1 MILLDTCVLLWLTS
15 DQDKFSAKAIETIKK
30 NADALFVSS
39 ITAFEIAIKCR
50 NGQLALKFPVLE
62 WFSEALI
69 SHGIKEI
76 EVTGSIAISSVLL
89 PPLHND
95 PCDRIIVATAQMNAL
110 KILTCD
116 EHIKQYKQIEV
127 IW

>member
-1 MILLDTCVLLWLTS
+1 MILLDTCALLWLSGDQKKLS
-15 DQDKFSAKAIETIKK
+15 DKAIETIVK
-30 NADALFVSS
+30 NTDALFVSS

-50 NGQLALKFPVLE
+50 NRKLKLGEPPLD
-62 WFSEALI
+62 WFKEALEF
-69 SHGIKEI
+69 HGIRELP
-76 EVTGSIAISSVLL
+76 VTGSIAITSVQL

-95 PCDRIIVATAQMNAL
+95 PCDRIIIATAQINAL

-116 EHIKQYKQIEV
+116 PHITQYKQSDV